1 MKRII
6 TYGTFDLI
14 HPGHINILK
23 KAKELGDELY
33 VGLSTDK
40 FCETKGKT
48 PVLSYEQRKI
58 VLESIKYVDYV
69 FPEKSLTEE
78 KIKDGLEYDA
88 YMFVWGSDWEVTFDF
103 LKEHGFEVKYFPR
116 TPDIS
121 TSILKDRMK
130 NNI

>member
-23 KAKELGDELY
+23 KAREMGDELY
-33 VGLSTDK
+33 VGLSTDE
-40 FCETKGKT
+40 FCKTKGKI
-48 PVLSYEQRKI
+48 PVLSYEQRKT
-58 VLESIKYVDYV
+58 VLESIRYVDYV

-78 KIKDGLEYDA
+78 KIKDGQEYDA
-88 YMFVWGSDWEVTFDF
+88 YMFVWGSDWEGTFDF
-103 LKEHGFEVKYFPR
+103 LKEHGFGVEYFPR
-116 TPDIS
+116 TLDIS

-130 NNI
+130 NDI